1 MFFKSSRDKS
11 SSAID
16 WANRVNV
23 RAKGEDEK
31 AIILFKKA
39 LGLDP
44 TIGFAQKHLQELM
57 EKKNR

>member
-1 MFFKSSRDKS
+1 
-11 SSAID
+11 
-16 WANRVNV
+16 V

-44 TIGFAQKHLQELM
+44 TIGFAQKHLKELLD
-57 EKKNR
+57 KKNR